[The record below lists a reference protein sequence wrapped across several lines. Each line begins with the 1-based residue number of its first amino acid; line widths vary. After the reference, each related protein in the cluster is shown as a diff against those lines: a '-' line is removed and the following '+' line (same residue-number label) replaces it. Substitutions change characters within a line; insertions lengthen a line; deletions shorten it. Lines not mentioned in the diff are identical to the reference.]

1 MTEMNGSGAV
11 VNIDGE
17 KGSLENEIFEA
28 IAQLNEERMAHEAQG
43 DFMQAARVKDRL
55 QKLGEEFEKRKLN
68 DLKNK
73 HQNEKDALE
82 NEFQKELNS
91 CTDFWGDKITQY
103 NEQSQSLENELRS
116 KHEENLESYQA
127 KLEEQ
132 MPKVG
137 KMSPEILNLEYQ
149 IQRLVKDQRYKEAHA
164 LQKKA
169 EALRQKCS
177 VKIDNETAQRRNHK
191 IDHFLQKQDY
201 EMQALCKKID
211 TGREELV
218 KAKEKDY
225 QKLVSKYRVQREN
238 LDDSQIL
245 EYQKHL
251 KTLKMFKPSSNLFN
265 KSFQGE
271 SIQKTD

>member
-1 MTEMNGSGAV
+1 MG
-11 VNIDGE
+11 
-17 KGSLENEIFEA
+17 
-28 IAQLNEERMAHEAQG
+28 
-43 DFMQAARVKDRL
+43 
-55 QKLGEEFEKRKLN
+55 
-68 DLKNK
+68 
-73 HQNEKDALE
+73 
-82 NEFQKELNS
+82 
-91 CTDFWGDKITQY
+91 
-103 NEQSQSLENELRS
+103 
-116 KHEENLESYQA
+116 HEENLELYQT

-137 KMSPEILNLEYQ
+137 KMSPEVLNLEYQ
-149 IQRLVKDQRYKEAHA
+149 IERLVKNQRYTEAHA
-164 LQKKA
+164 LQKKV

-177 VKIDNETAQRRNHK
+177 AKIDNQTFERRNHK

-225 QKLVSKYRVQREN
+225 QKLVSKYRVLREN

-251 KTLKMFKPSSNLFN
+251 RTLKMFKPSSNLFN

-271 SIQKTD
+271 SIQRTD